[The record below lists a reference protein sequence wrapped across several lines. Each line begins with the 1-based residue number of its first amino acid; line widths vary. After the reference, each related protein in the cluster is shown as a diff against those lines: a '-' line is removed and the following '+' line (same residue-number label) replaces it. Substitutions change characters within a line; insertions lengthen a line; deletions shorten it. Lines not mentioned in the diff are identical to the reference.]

1 MTKVML
7 LKESNLMTKAILL
20 KAKSAKPDDKAESKT
35 DDKS

>member
-20 KAKSAKPDDKAESKT
+20 KAKSAKPESKT